1 MKDYYVYAM
10 ASMSRALYT
19 GITSD
24 LVRRVQEHKNL
35 LAPGSF
41 TARYN
46 ITRLVYFET
55 TSDVNSAISREKQI
69 KAWRR
74 GKKLALIESLNPDWA
89 DLSAEWF

>member
-1 MKDYYVYAM
+1 M
-10 ASMSRALYT
+10 ACAVT
-19 GITSD
+19 GITND
-24 LVRRVQEHKNL
+24 LVHRVQEHKNL

-41 TARYN
+41 TAQCN
-46 ITRLVYFET
+46 IARLVYFET

>member
-1 MKDYYVYAM
+1 M

>member
-1 MKDYYVYAM
+1 MKDYYVYIM

-19 GITSD
+19 GIISD

-41 TARYN
+41 TARYT